1 MIKTVCIKNIR
12 SFSNRTWKF
21 RINPLTVFCGTNSAG
36 KSTVLKTL
44 LLLQQSFEDKES
56 DISREG
62 HLRFNGKSVDL
73 GNYATFVSGND
84 EKKDISISL
93 TVDGDFRRYYFEKV
107 LEKTLSLRNSARL
120 KKWIS
125 RPEKPKYDL
134 AADFRFT
141 HSSESQRDSEE
152 TPAPGTSQGVL
163 HSAEFK
169 VLLNNINVAEFRV
182 ERSASFFEVDHEFK
196 NIASQFDYL
205 LIIPTSIFNAS
216 GGEKVLKPIHET
228 EKGESVFIAIMGG
241 ILPRGMFGM
250 PPDGKYK
257 VAKSERNI
265 AFAQLPP
272 FLEDALT
279 MLRSHIK
286 KIHYLG
292 PLRAAAK
299 RYYVLDRDIAPG
311 YDHAGEFLPYIL
323 RDRMEQKISFPLPS
337 NISSGSQYTLK
348 VQINHWMHY
357 LRTGEVITTYRT
369 REVDTAYHKNVLGEL
384 MVTSVSGK
392 GYALADS
399 GFGYSQVLPI
409 IVRGLLSEKNSTFIV
424 EQPELHLH
432 PALQV
437 RLALFFVAMS
447 LSGRTILLE
456 SHSEHLVNSLR
467 ILAAEHANSEISEK
481 LSITFICSER
491 GKPEIH
497 DMSVRPDGTIPEWP
511 KSFFGE
517 AVELAT
523 RLLKAQKGKRLE
535 SPRN

>member
-1 MIKTVCIKNIR
+1 M
-12 SFSNRTWKF
+12 
-21 RINPLTVFCGTNSAG
+21 
-36 KSTVLKTL
+36 
-44 LLLQQSFEDKES
+44 LQQSFEDKES

-93 TVDGDFRRYYFEKV
+93 TLEGDFRKYYFEKV
-107 LEKTLSLRNSARL
+107 LEKTLSSRNSAKL
-120 KKWIS
+120 KKWILNS
-125 RPEKPKYDL
+125 EKLKYDL
-134 AADFRFT
+134 VADFRFT
-141 HSSESQRDSEE
+141 YSSENQRDPEE
-152 TPAPGTSQGVL
+152 TSTPGASQGIL
-163 HSAEFK
+163 HSAKFK
-169 VLLNNINVAEFRV
+169 VMLNNVNTMEFSV
-182 ERSASFFEVDHEFK
+182 ERSTSFSEIDQEFK

-205 LIIPTSIFNAS
+205 LVIPTSIFNAS
-216 GGEKVLKPIHET
+216 GGEKVLKPILET
-228 EKGESVFIAIMGG
+228 EDGNSVFIAIMGG
-241 ILPRGMFGM
+241 IIPRGMFGM

-257 VAKSERNI
+257 IAKSERNI

-323 RDRMEQKISFPLPS
+323 RDRMEQKINFPLPS
-337 NISSGSQYTLK
+337 NITSSSQYTLK

-357 LRTGEVITTYRT
+357 LRTGELMTTYRT
-369 REVDTAYHKNVLGEL
+369 REVDTSYHKNVLGEL

-409 IVRGLLSEKNSTFIV
+409 IVRGLLSEKSSTFIV

-447 LSGRTILLE
+447 LSGRTVLLE
-456 SHSEHLVNSLR
+456 SHSEHLVNSFR
-467 ILAAEHANSEISEK
+467 ILAAEHSSNEISEK
-481 LSITFICSER
+481 LSITFICAER
-491 GKPEIH
+491 GKPEVH

-517 AVELAT
+517 AIELAT

-535 SPRN
+535 NSRS